1 MPNAVNEP
9 TPTARLG
16 LMSRFVGTIVSPR
29 ATFEQV
35 AQDPRWLGVL
45 VLTLG
50 LVATFNTALLST
62 EVGERA
68 MLQQQVQ
75 AAESF
80 GIVMT
85 DEQYDQMA
93 DVAQYAVYFALA
105 GILVQVPI
113 INVVLAGILFVVA
126 NVLLGAR
133 STFKQV
139 FAVVA
144 HSGVILVVQG
154 AFVAPLNFVREAMSN
169 PATLAAFVPMLDPE
183 TFLVRMLGVL
193 DVFFLWRVMVL
204 AIGTAVV
211 TERRTGPI
219 AVGLFGVYA
228 AIAVAIAIIQVQLS
242 G

>member
-16 LMSRFVGTIVSPR
+16 LMSRFVGVIVSPR
-29 ATFEQV
+29 ATFALV
-35 AQDPRWLGVL
+35 TKDPRWLGML

-93 DVAQYAVYFALA
+93 NVAQYAVYFALG

-113 INVVLAGILFVVA
+113 INVVLAGLLFIVA

-139 FAVVA
+139 FAVVV

-154 AFVAPLNFVREAMSN
+154 AFVTPLNYVREAMSN
-169 PATLAAFVPMLDPE
+169 PATLAAFVPMLDAD
-183 TFLVRMLGVL
+183 TFFVRMLGVL
-193 DVFFLWRVMVL
+193 DVFFLWWVMVL
-204 AIGTAVV
+204 AIGTGVV

-219 AVGLFGVYA
+219 AVGLLGVYA
-228 AIAVAIAIIQVQLS
+228 AIAVVVAIIQVRLS